1 MTCFARFFFFFR
13 LDFLREVSP
22 GCDAVPSVGAAVS
35 AVGDEDET
43 LSAVFDSG
51 ALTFEETL
59 FSAGLSDSS

>member
-22 GCDAVPSVGAAVS
+22 GCEAVPSVGAVS
-35 AVGDEDET
+35 EAGDEDET

-51 ALTFEETL
+51 VLTGG
-59 FSAGLSDSS
+59 S